1 MVSAAVSTVTLSKA
15 LGSPMYELDHDAGRQ
30 TGVPSEPQTIDL
42 LDVPAKAA
50 SRGFYS
56 FDLSVYHLP
65 SIERGYLA
73 DLRAAFEEA
82 KVELFQLLID
92 TGDVDSAD
100 PDARAAGVAHI
111 KRWMDIAVE
120 LGARGVRYVPG
131 DGEPRPETIRAS
143 GEAFRELAD
152 YAAERGLRPATENYR
167 RFNLKAGDLLGV
179 LEHCERDYGII
190 ADFGN
195 ARGLDK
201 YETLEAI
208 MPRATSIHAWAEV
221 DEKGDLISEDF
232 QRCLTI
238 ARDNGFD
245 GPIMLQSGYPVD
257 VFQRTRDVWTRV
269 DEMRDEVRSVF
280 GDALLEGA

>member
-1 MVSAAVSTVTLSKA
+1 MVSAAVSTVTLMKA
-15 LGSPMYELDHDAGRQ
+15 LGNPMYELDAASGQQ
-30 TGVPSEPQTIDL
+30 TGAPVEPASIDL
-42 LDVPAKAA
+42 LDAPAAA
-50 SRGFYS
+50 AARGYHS

-100 PDARAAGVAHI
+100 PAERAAGIEHI

-120 LGARGVRYVPG
+120 LGATGVRYVPG
-131 DGEPRPETIRAS
+131 DGEPTPETIRAS

-152 YAAERGLRPATENYR
+152 YAVSCGLRPATENYR
-167 RFNLKAGDLLGV
+167 RFNMKARDLLGV

-195 ARGLDK
+195 ARGPDK

-221 DEKGDLISEDF
+221 DENGDLISEDF

-257 VFQRTRDVWTRV
+257 VFQRTREVWARV
-269 DEMRDEVRSVF
+269 DEMREEARAVF
-280 GDALLEGA
+280 GDALKEGA

>member
-1 MVSAAVSTVTLSKA
+1 MKA
-15 LGSPMYELDHDAGRQ
+15 LGNPMYELDAASGQQ
-30 TGVPSEPQTIDL
+30 TGAPVEPASIDL
-42 LDVPAKAA
+42 LDVPTKAA
-50 SRGFYS
+50 EHAFRS

-73 DLRAAFEEA
+73 DLRAAFEDA

-92 TGDVDSAD
+92 TGDVDSDD
-100 PDARAAGVAHI
+100 PAERAAGVAHI
-111 KRWMDIAVE
+111 KRWMEIAVE
-120 LGARGVRYVPG
+120 LGATGVRYVPG
-131 DGEPRPETIRAS
+131 DGEPTPETIRAS
-143 GEAFRELAD
+143 GEAFRDLFDFAVD
-152 YAAERGLRPATENYR
+152 LGLKPATENYR
-167 RFNLKAGDLLGV
+167 HFNMKAGDLLGV
-179 LEHCERDYGII
+179 LEHSERDYGII

-195 ARGLDK
+195 ARGPRK

-221 DEKGDLISEDF
+221 DENGDLISEDF

-257 VFQRTRDVWTRV
+257 VFQRTREVWTRV
-269 DEMRDEVRSVF
+269 DEMRAELRAVF
-280 GDALLEGA
+280 GDALEQGA

>member
-1 MVSAAVSTVTLSKA
+1 MVGAAVSTVTLSKQ
-15 LGSPMYELDHDAGRQ
+15 LGSPMYELDPDSGRQ
-30 TGVPSEPQTIDL
+30 TGVPSETPSIDL
-42 LDVPAKAA
+42 LDVPAAA
-50 SRGFYS
+50 AAHGFHS

-73 DLRAAFEEA
+73 DLRSAFADAA
-82 KVELFQLLID
+82 VELFQLLID

-100 PDARAAGVAHI
+100 LAEREAGIAHI
-111 KRWMDIAVE
+111 KRWMEIAVE

-143 GEAFRELAD
+143 AEAFRELFD
-152 YAAERGLRPATENYR
+152 FAEDLGLKPATENYR
-167 RFNLKAGDLLGV
+167 RFNLKADDLLAV
-179 LEHCERDYGII
+179 VEQSERDYGVI

-195 ARGLDK
+195 ARGPRK
-201 YETLEAI
+201 YETLEKI

-221 DEKGDLISEDF
+221 DDAGDLISEDF
-232 QRCLTI
+232 RRCLMI

-257 VFQRTRDVWTRV
+257 VFQRTREVWTRV
-269 DEMRDEVRSVF
+269 DEMRAEVRAVF
-280 GDALLEGA
+280 GGACDEGA

>member
-1 MVSAAVSTVTLSKA
+1 MVSAAVSTVTLTKA
-15 LGSPMYELDHDAGRQ
+15 LGKPMYELDAASGQQ
-30 TGVPSEPQTIDL
+30 TGAPVEPATIDL
-42 LDVPAKAA
+42 LDVPAMAA
-50 SRGFYS
+50 AHGFHE

-65 SIERGYLA
+65 SIEHGYLV
-73 DLRAAFEEA
+73 DLRAAFEDA
-82 KVELFQLLID
+82 GVELFQLLID

-100 PDARAAGVAHI
+100 PAEQETGIAHI
-111 KRWMDIAVE
+111 KGWMEIALE

-131 DGEPRPETIRAS
+131 DGEPTPETIRAS
-143 GEAFRELAD
+143 GEAFRELFD
-152 YAAERGLRPATENYR
+152 YAVDLGLKPATENYR

-179 LEHCERDYGII
+179 LQQAERDYGVI

-195 ARGLDK
+195 ARGPDK

-257 VFQRTRDVWTRV
+257 VFQRTREVWTRV
-269 DEMRDEVRSVF
+269 DEMREEVRAVF
-280 GDALLEGA
+280 GEALQEGA

>member
-1 MVSAAVSTVTLSKA
+1 MVSAAVSTVTLMKE
-15 LGSPMYELDHDAGRQ
+15 LGKPMYELDAANGRQ
-30 TGVPSEPQTIDL
+30 TGAPVEPQTIDL

-50 SRGFYS
+50 AHGFHS

-73 DLRAAFEEA
+73 DLRSAFA
-82 KVELFQLLID
+82 DAGVELFQLLID

-100 PDARAAGVAHI
+100 PEERAVGIAHI
-111 KRWMDIAVE
+111 KHWMDIAVE

-131 DGEPRPETIRAS
+131 DGDATPATIRAS
-143 GEAFRELAD
+143 GEAFRELFDHAVQL
-152 YAAERGLRPATENYR
+152 GLKPATENYR
-167 RFNLKAGDLLGV
+167 HFNLKADALLGV
-179 LEHCERDYGII
+179 LEHSERDYGVI

-195 ARGLDK
+195 ARGPNK

-221 DEKGDLISEDF
+221 DETGDLISEDF
-232 QRCLTI
+232 QRCLTM
-238 ARDNGFD
+238 ARDAGFD

-257 VFQRTRDVWTRV
+257 VFQRTREIWARV
-269 DEMRDEVRSVF
+269 DEMRDEVRAVF
-280 GDALLEGA
+280 GDALENGA

>member
-1 MVSAAVSTVTLSKA
+1 MVSAAVSTVTLMKA
-15 LGSPMYELDHDAGRQ
+15 LGKPMYEPDAATGRQ
-30 TGVPSEPQTIDL
+30 AGEPVEPATIDL

-50 SRGFYS
+50 SHGFYS

-100 PDARAAGVAHI
+100 PDARAAGVTHI

-120 LGARGVRYVPG
+120 LGATGVRYVPG
-131 DGEPRPETIRAS
+131 DGEPTPETIRTS

-152 YAAERGLRPATENYR
+152 YAAECGLRPATENYR
-167 RFNLKAGDLLGV
+167 NFNLKAENLLAV
-179 LEHCERDYGII
+179 LEHSEREYGLI

-195 ARGLDK
+195 ARGPDK
-201 YETLEAI
+201 YETLEMI
-208 MPRATSIHAWAEV
+208 LPRATSIHAWAEV
-221 DEKGDLISEDF
+221 DDDGDLISEDF
-232 QRCLTI
+232 RRCLTM

-257 VFQRTRDVWTRV
+257 VFERTREVWTRV
-269 DEMRDEVRSVF
+269 DEMREEVRAVF
-280 GDALLEGA
+280 GDALGNGA

>member
-1 MVSAAVSTVTLSKA
+1 MVSAAVSTVTLMKD
-15 LGSPMYELDHDAGRQ
+15 LGLPMYELDAATGQQ
-30 TGVPSEPQTIDL
+30 TGVPSETPSIDL
-42 LDVPAKAA
+42 LDVPAAA
-50 SRGFYS
+50 AAHGFHS

-65 SIERGYLA
+65 SIDSGYLA

-92 TGDVDSAD
+92 TGDVDTTD
-100 PDARAAGVAHI
+100 PEAHDAGIKHI
-111 KRWMDIAVE
+111 KRWMDIACE

-131 DGEPRPETIRAS
+131 DSEPTPATIRAS
-143 GEAFRELAD
+143 AEAFRELAD
-152 YAAERGLRPATENYR
+152 YAVGCGLRPATENYR
-167 RFNLKAGDLLGV
+167 RFNMKAGDLLDV
-179 LEHCERDYGII
+179 LDRSERDYGVI

-195 ARGLDK
+195 ARGPDK

-221 DEKGDLISEDF
+221 DENGDLISEDF

-238 ARDNGFD
+238 ARENGFD

-257 VFQRTRDVWTRV
+257 VFQRTREVWARV
-269 DEMRDEVRSVF
+269 DEMRDEVRLAF
-280 GDALLEGA
+280 GNALQEGA

>member
-1 MVSAAVSTVTLSKA
+1 MVSAAVSTVTLMKA
-15 LGSPMYELDHDAGRQ
+15 LGKPMYELDAARGQQ
-30 TGVPSEPQTIDL
+30 TGAPVEPATIDL

-50 SRGFYS
+50 AHGFHE

-73 DLRAAFEEA
+73 DLRAAFEDA
-82 KVELFQLLID
+82 GVELFQLLID

-100 PDARAAGVAHI
+100 AGERNAGIAHI
-111 KRWMDIAVE
+111 KRWMEIAVV

-131 DGEPRPETIRAS
+131 DGEPTPETIRSS
-143 GEAFRELAD
+143 GEAFRELFDFATD
-152 YAAERGLRPATENYR
+152 LGLKPATENYR
-167 RFNLKAGDLLGV
+167 HFNLSAGNLLGV
-179 LEHCERDYGII
+179 LEHSERDYGVI

-195 ARGLDK
+195 ARGPNK

-221 DEKGDLISEDF
+221 DDKGNLISEDF
-232 QRCLTI
+232 RRCLTI

-245 GPIMLQSGYPVD
+245 GPIMLQYGYPVD
-257 VFQRTRDVWTRV
+257 VFENTREVWARAS
-269 DEMRDEVRSVF
+269 EMREEVRAVF
-280 GDALLEGA
+280 GDAVSNGA

>member
-1 MVSAAVSTVTLSKA
+1 MVRAAVSTVTLAKS
-15 LGSPMYELDHDAGRQ
+15 LGKPMYELDAGSGQQ
-30 TGVPSEPQTIDL
+30 TGAPVEPATLDL
-42 LDVPAKAA
+42 LDIPAAA
-50 SRGFYS
+50 AARAFHS

-73 DLRAAFEEA
+73 DLRAAFAEA
-82 KVELFQLLID
+82 NIELFQLLID
-92 TGDVDSAD
+92 TGEVSNVDADERSA
-100 PDARAAGVAHI
+100 GIAHI
-111 KRWMDIAVE
+111 KFWMEIAVE

-131 DGEPRPETIRAS
+131 DGEPTPETIRAS
-143 GEAFRELAD
+143 GEAFRELFDFAVNL
-152 YAAERGLRPATENYR
+152 GLKPATENYR
-167 RFNLKAGDLLGV
+167 HFNMKSGDLLGV
-179 LEHCERDYGII
+179 IEHSERDYGVI

-195 ARGLDK
+195 ARGPDK

-257 VFQRTRDVWTRV
+257 VFERTREVWARV
-269 DEMRDEVRSVF
+269 DEMRDEVRAVF
-280 GDALLEGA
+280 GDALTNGA

>member
-1 MVSAAVSTVTLSKA
+1 MVSAAVSTVTLMKQ
-15 LGSPMYELDHDAGRQ
+15 LGSPMFELDPDSGQQ
-30 TGVPSEPQTIDL
+30 TGVPSEPPSIDL

-50 SRGFYS
+50 ACGFHS

-73 DLRAAFEEA
+73 DLRAAFEDA
-82 KVELFQLLID
+82 GVELFQLLID

-100 PDARAAGVAHI
+100 PDARAAGVTHI
-111 KRWMDIAVE
+111 KRWMEIAVE

-143 GEAFRELAD
+143 GEAFRELFDFAVNL
-152 YAAERGLRPATENYR
+152 GLKPATENYR
-167 RFNLKAGDLLGV
+167 RFNMKAGDLLGV
-179 LEHCERDYGII
+179 LEQAERDYGVI

-195 ARGLDK
+195 ARGPNK

-221 DEKGDLISEDF
+221 DENGDLISEDF

-238 ARDNGFD
+238 ARDKGFD

-257 VFQRTRDVWTRV
+257 VFQRTREVWTRV
-269 DEMRDEVRSVF
+269 DEMREEVRAVF
-280 GDALLEGA
+280 GDALTNGV

>member
-1 MVSAAVSTVTLSKA
+1 MKA
-15 LGSPMYELDHDAGRQ
+15 LGKPMYELDAATGQQAG
-30 TGVPSEPQTIDL
+30 TPCEPPTIDL
-42 LDVPAKAA
+42 LNVPAAA
-50 SRGFYS
+50 AAHGFYS

-73 DLRAAFEEA
+73 DLRSAFEEA
-82 KVELFQLLID
+82 GVELFQLLID
-92 TGDVDSAD
+92 TGDVDTTDAE
-100 PDARAAGVAHI
+100 ARAAGIAHI

-131 DGEPRPETIRAS
+131 DNEATPETIRAC
-143 GEAFRELAD
+143 GAAFRELFD
-152 YAAERGLRPATENYR
+152 YAVQCGLRPATENYR
-167 RFNLKAGDLLGV
+167 NFNLKADSLLAV
-179 LEHCERDYGII
+179 LETSERDYGVI

-195 ARGLDK
+195 ARGPDK

-232 QRCLTI
+232 QRCLTM
-238 ARDNGFD
+238 ARDAGFD

-257 VFQRTRDVWTRV
+257 VFERTREVWTRV
-269 DEMRDEVRSVF
+269 DEMREEVRAVF
-280 GDALLEGA
+280 GDALVNGA